1 MRISKNDIDIIK
13 DVISSH
19 IKNPKILL
27 FGSRLYD
34 EKKGGDIDILVQ
46 TSQNITLKKQ
56 LEILSEL
63 EIKGIERKVDLLFQT
78 PYTKEQNIFKTAKNE
93 GILL

>member
-1 MRISKNDIDIIK
+1 MRLTKDEIRIIK
-13 DVISSH
+13 ETIRRRVDDA
-19 IKNPKILL
+19 KITL
-27 FGSRLYD
+27 FGSRVYD
-34 EKKGGDIDILVQ
+34 DKKGGDIDILVQ
-46 TSQNITLKKQ
+46 TDKKVSLKKQ

>member
-46 TSQNITLKKQ
+46 TSQNITLKEQIKVLAQ
-56 LEILSEL
+56 IEL
-63 EIKGIERKVDLLFQT
+63 KGVSRKVDLLFQT
-78 PYTKEQNIFKTAKNE
+78 PYTKEQDIFQTALKAP
-93 GILL
+93 

>member
-1 MRISKNDIDIIK
+1 MRILKHDIDIIK

-19 IKNPKILL
+19 IKDPKILL

-46 TSQNITLKKQ
+46 TNQNITLKEQIK
-56 LEILSEL
+56 ILAQIEL
-63 EIKGIERKVDLLFQT
+63 KGVSRKVDLLFQT
-78 PYTKEQNIFKTAKNE
+78 PYTKEQNIFQTALKE
-93 GILL
+93 GVVL